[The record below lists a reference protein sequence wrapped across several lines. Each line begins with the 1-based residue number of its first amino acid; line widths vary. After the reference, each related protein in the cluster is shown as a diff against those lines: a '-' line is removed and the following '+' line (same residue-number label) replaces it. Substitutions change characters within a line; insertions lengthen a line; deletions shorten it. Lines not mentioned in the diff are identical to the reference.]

1 MKNGEYKVKRNKHNA
16 TLIWSMLI
24 IICLPIV
31 ILLTVVQINAF
42 NEEFYMTEYKKYN
55 ISSVTGMEFQ
65 DLNRVTT
72 KLINYINDDEDN
84 LKIYAKI
91 QGEKREVFGQR
102 EKQHMVDVKKLF
114 QKGFSV
120 RNFSLSMVILALSM
134 LSVTQKDMYKSI
146 FYSSLL
152 ALIVTVS
159 LIILIKIDF
168 YKYFTYFHEVFF
180 NNDLW
185 LLDPRTDVLIN
196 MLPLEFFIDITS
208 KIGSWF
214 LAIQIIMFTLSLTI
228 LKKD

>member
-1 MKNGEYKVKRNKHNA
+1 MKRNKHNA